1 MTDIQT
7 LSTRKLI
14 RYAKRQARSSFLG
27 MVTESE
33 DKEVHGIP
41 VTVHT
46 VRKFNR
52 KALLNPPKVKK
63 SKPVGDCSIIRVG
76 DPGSPERLDAY
87 AVFYA
92 ANRCVDNKYDG
103 NISPFMGME

>member
-33 DKEVHGIP
+33 DKEVDGIP

-63 SKPVGDCSIIRVG
+63 DRPAGDASIIRVG
-76 DPGSPERLDAY
+76 DPGSPERLAAY
-87 AVFYA
+87 VAFYA
-92 ANRCVDNKYDG
+92 ANGCDDNKYDG
-103 NISPFMGME
+103 NISPFMDMN

>member
-1 MTDIQT
+1 MQT
-7 LSTRKLI
+7 IETMSTRKLI

-33 DKEVHGIP
+33 DKEVDGIP

-52 KALLNPPKVKK
+52 KALLNPPKAKK
-63 SKPVGDCSIIRVG
+63 NRPVGEASIIRVG
-76 DPGSPERLDAY
+76 DPGSSDRLNAY
-87 AVFYA
+87 AAFYA
-92 ANRCVDNKYDG
+92 ANGCVDNKYDG
-103 NISPFMGME
+103 NISPFMDME